1 MKNTVKSSMDVNER
15 KDRISSEVKVK
26 RRLSESSVWTI
37 KITLITL
44 CLAFFVSFA
53 TYLTSNKSNFIISVL
68 TLALLIVVAIA
79 FDSVGVA
86 VTSCNLA
93 PLLALSAKKVKG
105 AAIAVKL
112 VKNAEKV
119 SNICN
124 DVVGDMAGIISGTC
138 AATVA
143 IQLFSGDGNLNL
155 FNILISSVV
164 SAVTVGGKAFFKS
177 VAINNSKEMVLFVGR
192 IIGIFY
198 RPRMKKHVKWFRCGE

>member
-1 MKNTVKSSMDVNER
+1 
-15 KDRISSEVKVK
+15 
-26 RRLSESSVWTI
+26 
-37 KITLITL
+37 
-44 CLAFFVSFA
+44 
-53 TYLTSNKSNFIISVL
+53 VL

-198 RPRMKKHVKWFRCGE
+198 RPRMKKHEN

>member
-1 MKNTVKSSMDVNER
+1 MKNTVKSLMDVNER

-198 RPRMKKHVKWFRCGE
+198 RPRMKKHEN

>member
-26 RRLSESSVWTI
+26 RRLSENSVWTI

-93 PLLALSAKKVKG
+93 PLLALSAKMVKG

-112 VKNAEKV
+112 VKNADKV
-119 SNICN
+119 SNLCN

-198 RPRMKKHVKWFRCGE
+198 RPRIKKYEN

>member
-198 RPRMKKHVKWFRCGE
+198 RPRMKKT

>member
-143 IQLFSGDGNLNL
+143 IQLFSGDENLNL

-198 RPRMKKHVKWFRCGE
+198 RPRMKKHEN

>member
-1 MKNTVKSSMDVNER
+1 VKNTVKSSMDVNER

-198 RPRMKKHVKWFRCGE
+198 RPRMKKHEN

>member
-1 MKNTVKSSMDVNER
+1 MKNTVKSLMDVNER

-105 AAIAVKL
+105 AAIAVRL

-198 RPRMKKHVKWFRCGE
+198 RPRMKKHEN

>member
-143 IQLFSGDGNLNL
+143 MQLFSGDGNLNL

-198 RPRMKKHVKWFRCGE
+198 RPRMKKHEN

>member
-1 MKNTVKSSMDVNER
+1 MKSTIKSVANGSERNE
-15 KDRISSEVKVK
+15 IINSEVKVK
-26 RRLSESSVWTI
+26 KRLSESSVWTI
-37 KITLITL
+37 KITIITL
-44 CLAFFVSFA
+44 CMAFIVSFA

-68 TLALLIVVAIA
+68 TLALLILIAIA

-86 VTSCNLA
+86 VTSCDLA

-138 AATVA
+138 AATIA
-143 IQLFSGDGNLNL
+143 IQLFSAGGNLNL

-164 SAVTVGGKAFFKS
+164 SAVTVGGKAFFKG

-198 RPRMKKHVKWFRCGE
+198 RPRMKKHEN

>member
-15 KDRISSEVKVK
+15 KHRISSEVKVK

-198 RPRMKKHVKWFRCGE
+198 RPRMKKHEN

>member
-1 MKNTVKSSMDVNER
+1 MKSIVKFAKNV
-15 KDRISSEVKVK
+15 KGSEVKIK
-26 RRLSESSVWTI
+26 RRLSENSVWTI

-44 CLAFFVSFA
+44 CLAFIVSFA
-53 TYLTSNKSNFIISVL
+53 AYLTSNKSNFIISLL
-68 TLALLIVVAIA
+68 TLALLILIAIA

-86 VTSCNLA
+86 VTSCDLA

-143 IQLFSGDGNLNL
+143 IQLFSDGGNINL

-164 SAVTVGGKAFFKS
+164 SAVTVGGKAFFKG

-198 RPRMKKHVKWFRCGE
+198 RTRMKKHEN

>member
-15 KDRISSEVKVK
+15 KDRITSEVKVK
-26 RRLSESSVWTI
+26 KRLSESSVWTI

-198 RPRMKKHVKWFRCGE
+198 RPRMKKHEN

>member
-1 MKNTVKSSMDVNER
+1 MKNTVKSSINVNER

-198 RPRMKKHVKWFRCGE
+198 RPRMKKHEN

>member
-198 RPRMKKHVKWFRCGE
+198 RPRMKKHEN

>member
-44 CLAFFVSFA
+44 CLAIFVSFA

-198 RPRMKKHVKWFRCGE
+198 RPRMKKHEN

>member
-86 VTSCNLA
+86 VTSCNLV

-198 RPRMKKHVKWFRCGE
+198 RPRMKKHEN